1 MRHKLRQI
9 YPLPH
14 RKGTSLGAN
23 ETIDYN
29 GIALGNRVKLRG
41 YVDFIFSHTDD
52 NSTDNTDFSTAA
64 DIDFLFDF
72 SPVTGEIHLAADDE
86 GVDLE
91 QAFAR
96 YSFNQDFNLS
106 FGANLQILDL
116 RETKHPISMRSPML
130 TTIRITMDLGQ
141 HN

>member
-1 MRHKLRQI
+1 MKHILSSFLTLLIVATPFAVQAQANLSSSAPEGI
-9 YPLPH
+9 
-14 RKGTSLGAN
+14 SLGVN

-72 SPVTGEIHLAADDE
+72 SPVTGEIHLAADDR
-86 GVDLE
+86 
-91 QAFAR
+91 A
-96 YSFNQDFNLS
+96 
-106 FGANLQILDL
+106 
-116 RETKHPISMRSPML
+116 L
-130 TTIRITMDLGQ
+130 T
-141 HN
+141 

>member
-1 MRHKLRQI
+1 MKHILSSFLTLLIVATPFAAQAQANLSSTA
-9 YPLPH
+9 PE
-14 RKGTSLGAN
+14 GTSLGAN

-72 SPVTGEIHLAADDE
+72 SPVTGED
-86 GVDLE
+86 
-91 QAFAR
+91 
-96 YSFNQDFNLS
+96 S
-106 FGANLQILDL
+106 
-116 RETKHPISMRSPML
+116 
-130 TTIRITMDLGQ
+130 LGCR
-141 HN
+141 